1 MPCLLLVD
9 DDDNL
14 RTTIA
19 DALEDNGFDVVQAS
33 GGEAAFLAASNAH
46 FDVILSDIDMQ
57 HGTGFWLLQK
67 LRSSS
72 NATPFVF
79 MSGNILHS
87 REALVQ
93 LGANDF
99 LQKPFTV
106 KALLSRLGAVVNSA
120 KVNQAVG

>member
-9 DDDNL
+9 DDDTL

-46 FDVILSDIDMQ
+46 FDLILSDIDMK

-72 NATPFVF
+72 IATPFVF
-79 MSGNILHS
+79 MSGNILHT
-87 REALVQ
+87 RESLIQ

-99 LQKPFTV
+99 LQKPFTM
-106 KALLSRLGAVVNSA
+106 KALLSRLSAVLNCI
-120 KVNQAVG
+120 KVDQAVG